1 MDAYYCDNN
10 PSTGCAGDNMRKQK
24 IYQIVLYIIL
34 TVLAAI
40 FIYQALRKVAGHS
53 WQIESL
59 VLVLIASTLAVAVSN
74 RAKVSELNGEF
85 RYFRGSF
92 GALARDFKDFR
103 KEQQEFNNWIKLQ
116 FNKQENFNNW
126 TRVQFKE
133 IRQKL

>member
-1 MDAYYCDNN
+1 
-10 PSTGCAGDNMRKQK
+10 MRKQR
-24 IYQIVLYIIL
+24 IHQIVLYIII

-85 RYFRGSF
+85 RHFKRSF
-92 GALARDFKDFR
+92 GALASDFKEMRKDFHNL
-103 KEQQEFNNWIKLQ
+103 KTAQEKFNNWSRIQ
-116 FNKQENFNNW
+116 FN
-126 TRVQFKE
+126 E
-133 IRQKL
+133 IKRDIAK